1 MRSASLVALLVSI
14 LSYADSS
21 LTAKREAAL
30 KAINACIKRNE
41 VSGRECKKLD
51 ANVQIL
57 VEAYKQGDKTIL
69 PTLFKFTYLTDFY
82 GDALLAGP
90 DNFLTEMSRLP
101 EKDQKA
107 VAAGIAGGRFGLRTT
122 ERFEAIVLVLGRIPD
137 SSPIK
142 TTSQLCLRAVERKNA
157 SFFLSYFPP
166 QTFTSPAAKFQLRWY
181 SADMYALGESPLWP
195 PSTEHE
201 TIYRLTYIPAF
212 SGPSVVTLRV
222 SPGGE
227 GRVAIKTIDEDREFT
242 KLDDSSTVSGDQL
255 ARFSGL
261 LDQAHFWE
269 TPTELPR
276 RGFDGA
282 EWIMEGVKDGNY
294 RTVVRWCPD
303 IEHQTTDEIRFGDA
317 GHLLFELAGH
327 KHVGGC

>member
-1 MRSASLVALLVSI
+1 MKSASLFALLVSI

-21 LTAKREAAL
+21 PAARRDAAL
-30 KAINACIKRNE
+30 KAINACIQRNE
-41 VSGRECKKLD
+41 ASSRECKKID
-51 ANVQIL
+51 ANVQTV
-57 VEAYKQGDKTIL
+57 VEVYKQGDKTVL

-82 GDALLAGP
+82 GEALLADP
-90 DNFLTEMSRLP
+90 DGFLTEMGRLP

-107 VAAGIAGGRFGLRTT
+107 VVAGIAGGMFGIRTK
-122 ERFEAIVLVLGRIPD
+122 ERFEAIRALLREVPD
-137 SSPIK
+137 SDPIK
-142 TTSQLCLRAVERKNA
+142 TTSQACLRAVERKNA

-166 QTFTSPAAKFQLRWY
+166 QTFASRAADYRLRWY
-181 SADMYALGESPLWP
+181 SADMYALGERPLWP

-201 TIYRLTYIPAF
+201 TIYRLTYLPAF
-212 SGPSVVTLRV
+212 SGPSVITLTV

-227 GRVAIKTIDEDREFT
+227 GRVAIKTIDGDREVT
-242 KLDDSSTVSGDQL
+242 KIDDTSAVSRDQL
-255 ARFSGL
+255 ARFLSL
-261 LDQAHFWE
+261 LDQAHFWDA
-269 TPTELPR
+269 PTELPS

-303 IEHQTTDEIRFGDA
+303 MEHQTADEIWFGDA

-327 KHVGGC
+327 KHIGGC